1 MNASIKS
8 YFTIILLSIIA
19 FSCGDNTKSNEEKK
33 TKEVS
38 TDGAAT
44 LTVLTD
50 SVNTVWT
57 TMIEDDDLKLGY
69 LKRLLDEVSYTN
81 SYNKIKYDSLVSD
94 LALLKKSRYNQK
106 TMSASDKIDAYD
118 METTYLESQIFDFAQ
133 NHPRFEEYPLMQ
145 ELINDIAGIDNQTIY
160 HRTHYDNAAIA
171 YNKFIDENNIDAEKK
186 SLFQLTE

>member
-8 YFTIILLSIIA
+8 YFTIILLSFIA
-19 FSCGDNTKSNEEKK
+19 FSCGDNTKSKEKEK

-38 TDGAAT
+38 ADGAAT
-44 LTVLTD
+44 LMILTD
-50 SVNTVWT
+50 SVNAVWT
-57 TMIEDDDLKLGY
+57 TMIKDDDLKLGY

-81 SYNKIKYDSLVSD
+81 SYNKIKYDSLIAD
-94 LALLKKSRYNQK
+94 LALLVKSRYDQK
-106 TMSASDKIDAYD
+106 TMSASDMIDAYD

-133 NHPRFEEYPLMQ
+133 NHPRFEEYPLMK